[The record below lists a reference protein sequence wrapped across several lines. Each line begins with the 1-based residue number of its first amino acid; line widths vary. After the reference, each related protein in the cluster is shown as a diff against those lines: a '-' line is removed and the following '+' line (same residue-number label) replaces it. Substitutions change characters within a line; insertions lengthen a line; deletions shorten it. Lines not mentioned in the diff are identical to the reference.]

1 MRWGTVQHGAPL
13 CVSQDLKDLKPFDAG
28 QAEGT

>member
-1 MRWGTVQHGAPL
+1 MHWGSVVLPL
-13 CVSQDLKDLKPFDAG
+13 RVSQDLKDLKPFDAG